1 MEQGGMMFD
10 INIGGSLVEKK
21 DVYEILII
29 GGGPAGLTAGIY
41 GARSKRDTLII
52 EKLLPGGQAGL
63 TDLVENYPGFPEG
76 IEGPELVKRMEEQ
89 AKKFG
94 VEILTDEIVDI
105 KLESDPKEIIGRSGT
120 YKAKTVIIAS
130 GAEPRKLGVPGEK
143 EFTGKGVSYCA
154 TCDGAFFEGQDI
166 AVVGGGDTAVQEAIY
181 LTQFAKRV
189 TIIHRRNKLRASKIL
204 QERAFKNDKID
215 FLWDTVVTEILGD
228 KRVEKIR
235 IKNVKTGEEKLIEK
249 NGIFIYIGLVPNT
262 AYLEGKINLTLNG
275 YIITDE
281 NMRTNIAGV
290 YAAGDIRNKSLRQIV
305 TAVSDGAQ
313 AAMSAV
319 GYLEEK
325 DRV

>member
-1 MEQGGMMFD
+1 MEQGGMMLD
-10 INIGGSLVEKK
+10 LNIGENLSEKK

-52 EKLLPGGQAGL
+52 EKLLPGGQVGL
-63 TDLVENYPGFPEG
+63 TDLVENYPGFPDG
-76 IEGPELVKRMEEQ
+76 IDGPELVKRMEEQ

-181 LTQFAKRV
+181 LTQFAKKV
-189 TIIHRRNKLRASKIL
+189 TIIHRRDKLRASKIL
-204 QERAFKNDKID
+204 QERAFKNEKID
-215 FLWDTVVTEILGD
+215 FLWDAVVTEILGD

-235 IKNVKTGEEKLIEK
+235 VKNVKTGEERLIEK

-262 AYLEGKINLTLNG
+262 TYLKGKIDLTPDG

-281 NMRTNIAGV
+281 NMCTNIVGV
-290 YAAGDIRNKSLRQIV
+290 YAAGDIRKKSLRQIV

-325 DRV
+325 E

>member
-1 MEQGGMMFD
+1 MEQGGMMLD
-10 INIGGSLVEKK
+10 LNIGGSLAEKK

-41 GARSKRDTLII
+41 GGRSKRDTLII
-52 EKLLPGGQAGL
+52 EKLLPGGQVGL
-63 TDLVENYPGFPEG
+63 TDLVENYPGFPDG
-76 IEGPELVKRMEEQ
+76 IDGPDLVKRMEEQ
-89 AKKFG
+89 AKKFD
-94 VEILTDEIVDI
+94 VEIITDEIVDI
-105 KLESDPKEIIGRSGT
+105 KLETDPKEVVGRSGV
-120 YKAKTVIIAS
+120 YKAKTIIIAS

-143 EFTGKGVSYCA
+143 EFTGRGVSYCA

-189 TIIHRRNKLRASKIL
+189 TIIHRRDKLRASKIL
-204 QERAFKNDKID
+204 QERAFKNKKID
-215 FLWDTVVTEILGD
+215 FLWDSVVTEILGD

-235 IKNVKTGEEKLIEK
+235 VKNVKTGGENLIEK

-262 AYLEGKINLTLNG
+262 AYLKGKIELTTDG

-281 NMRTNIAGV
+281 NMCTNIGGV
-290 YAAGDIRNKSLRQIV
+290 YAAGDIRKKSLRQIV

-319 GYLEEK
+319 GYLEE
-325 DRV
+325 RE

>member
-1 MEQGGMMFD
+1 MEQNGMMFD
-10 INIGGSLVEKK
+10 LNIGGSFSEKK
-21 DVYEILII
+21 EVYEILII

-76 IEGPELVKRMEEQ
+76 IEGPDLVKRMEEQ

-94 VEILTDEIVDI
+94 ADILIDEIVDL
-105 KLESDPKEIIGRSGT
+105 KLDGEEKEVVGRSGI
-120 YKAKTVIIAS
+120 YRAKTVIIS
-130 GAEPRKLGVPGEK
+130 GGAEPRKLGVPGEK

-154 TCDGAFFEGQDI
+154 TCDGAFFENQDI

-181 LTQFAKRV
+181 LTQFARKV
-189 TIIHRRNKLRASKIL
+189 TIIHRRDKLRATKIL
-204 QERAFKNDKID
+204 QERAFKNEKID
-215 FLWDTVVTEILGD
+215 FLWNSVVTEILGN
-228 KRVEKIR
+228 KRVEKIKV
-235 IKNVKTGEEKLIEK
+235 KNVKTGEEKIIEK

-262 AYLEGKINLTLNG
+262 EYLKGKIDLSPDG

-281 NMRTNIAGV
+281 EMKTNLPGV
-290 YAAGDIRNKSLRQIV
+290 YAAGDIRKKSLRQIV
-305 TAVSDGAQ
+305 TAVADGAQ

-319 GYLEEK
+319 KYIEE
-325 DRV
+325 RE

>member
-1 MEQGGMMFD
+1 MEQGGMMLD
-10 INIGGSLVEKK
+10 LNIGGNLSEKK

-52 EKLLPGGQAGL
+52 EKLLPGGQVGL
-63 TDLVENYPGFPEG
+63 TDLVENYPGFPDG
-76 IEGPELVKRMEEQ
+76 IDGPELVKRMEEQ

-181 LTQFAKRV
+181 LTQFAKKV
-189 TIIHRRNKLRASKIL
+189 TIIHRRDKLRASKIL
-204 QERAFKNDKID
+204 QERAFKNEKID
-215 FLWDTVVTEILGD
+215 FLWDAVVTEILGD

-235 IKNVKTGEEKLIEK
+235 VKNVKTGEERLIEK

-262 AYLEGKINLTLNG
+262 TYLKGKIDLTPDG

-281 NMRTNIAGV
+281 NMCTNIVGV
-290 YAAGDIRNKSLRQIV
+290 YAAGDIRKKSLRQIV

-325 DRV
+325 E